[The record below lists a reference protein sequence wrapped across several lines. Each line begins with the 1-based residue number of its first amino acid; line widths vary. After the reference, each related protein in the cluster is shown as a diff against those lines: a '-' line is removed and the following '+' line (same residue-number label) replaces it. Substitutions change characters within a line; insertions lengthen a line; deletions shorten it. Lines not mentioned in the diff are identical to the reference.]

1 MSETTGQGMA
11 KLHEAFK
18 SEAAGQDAQGL
29 DQALAALEA
38 FTTAKDR
45 TGAAAAHHLAGVLYA
60 RLGKLREALAHLD
73 SALPLRES
81 TGDQEGLAA
90 LQQQRFEVALA
101 AKDENLAQEA
111 AQALVELM
119 SKAGSREGEARALHQ
134 LAQLALATG
143 EQSRASSL
151 VARGLALAEDLDD
164 AQAKAAF
171 MGLQSQLQGGGGLSQ
186 AEAALATAR
195 EAGSRAAVVGSL
207 RTLADQ
213 AAGAGDWPRSLRLL
227 EEALDG
233 VELLQDVA
241 QRAHLLMQI
250 ATVELSMGHKA
261 QALDRLLYA
270 GRSFAEL
277 ADLASQMEAVHSAGE
292 LAMELGRVPQ
302 ALSLG
307 LSQVHL
313 CEKLGD
319 PASLGAALFVYG
331 QRLIVSGDLDQSA
344 RAFAKAASAQEQA
357 GQTEARGITLG
368 MQGQV
373 LAALGHVQGALEVLT
388 QGERL
393 LESVN
398 SPSLVDLQGLLTEV
412 RGL

>member
-1 MSETTGQGMA
+1 MTDTTGQGMA
-11 KLHEAFK
+11 KLHEAFR

-29 DQALAALEA
+29 NQALEALEA
-38 FTTAKDR
+38 FTTGKDR

-90 LQQQRFEVALA
+90 LQQQRFELALA
-101 AKDENLAQEA
+101 AKDEQLAHEA
-111 AQALVELM
+111 AQALVTLM
-119 SKAGSREGEARALHQ
+119 SAAGSREGEARALHQ

-143 EQSRASSL
+143 DQKRAGEL
-151 VARGLALAEDLDD
+151 VTRGLDLADDLED
-164 AQAKAAF
+164 AQARAAF
-171 MGLQSQLQGGGGLSQ
+171 MGLQSQLQGGGGLTQ

-195 EAGSRAAVVGSL
+195 QAGSRAAVVGAL

-213 AAGAGDWPRSLRLL
+213 VAGAGDTAWALALL

-241 QRAHLLMQI
+241 QRAQLLLQI
-250 ATVELSMGHKA
+250 GSLELSLGQKS
-261 QALDRLLYA
+261 QALERLLYA
-270 GRSFAEL
+270 ERSFEEL
-277 ADLASQMEAVHSAGE
+277 ADVASQMEAVHSAGE

-307 LSQVHL
+307 LRQVHL
-313 CEKLGD
+313 CEKLQD
-319 PASLGAALFVYG
+319 PASQGAALFVYG
-331 QRLIVSGDLDQSA
+331 QRLIVSGDLQQSA
-344 RAFAKAASAQEQA
+344 QAFAKAAAAQEQA

-388 QGERL
+388 QGEAL
-393 LESVN
+393 LQSVN
-398 SPSLVDLQGLLTEV
+398 SASLVDLQGLLIEV
-412 RGL
+412 RSL

>member
-38 FTTAKDR
+38 FTNAKDR
-45 TGAAAAHHLAGVLYA
+45 TGSAAAHHLAGVLYA
-60 RLGKLREALAHLD
+60 RLVKLREALAHLD

-111 AQALVELM
+111 AQSLVELM

-143 EQSRASSL
+143 DQSRAAGL
-151 VARGLALAEDLDD
+151 VQRGLELAEELED
-164 AQAKAAF
+164 AQAKSAF

-195 EAGSRAAVVGSL
+195 KAGSRSAVVGAL

-213 AAGAGDWPRSLRLL
+213 AAGDGDLSRSLSLL

-233 VELLQDVA
+233 VELLQDVP

-250 ATVELSMGHKA
+250 ATVELSMGHKT
-261 QALDRLLYA
+261 QAMDRLLYA
-270 GRSFAEL
+270 GRSFEEL
-277 ADLASQMEAVHSAGE
+277 ADLASQMEANHSAGE

-331 QRLIVSGDLDQSA
+331 QRLIVSGDLEQSA
-344 RAFAKAASAQEQA
+344 QAFAKAAEAQEEA
-357 GQTEARGITLG
+357 GQSEARGITLG

-393 LESVN
+393 LQSVN
-398 SPSLVDLQGLLTEV
+398 SASLVDLQGLLTEV
-412 RGL
+412 RSL

>member
-11 KLHEAFK
+11 KLHDAFK

-29 DQALAALEA
+29 EQALGALEA

-101 AKDENLAQEA
+101 AKDETLAQEA
-111 AQALVELM
+111 AHALVELM

-143 EQSRASSL
+143 DQQRALSL
-151 VARGLALAEDLDD
+151 VQRGLGLAEELED

-186 AEAALATAR
+186 AEAALDTAR
-195 EAGSRAAVVGSL
+195 KAGSRAAVVGAL

-213 AAGAGDWPRSLRLL
+213 AAGAGDMPRSLSLL
-227 EEALDG
+227 EEALDS
-233 VELLQDVA
+233 VELLQDVP

-250 ATVELSMGHKA
+250 ATVELSMGHKS
-261 QALDRLLYA
+261 QAMDRLLYA

-277 ADLASQMEAVHSAGE
+277 ADLASQMEAMHGAGE

-331 QRLIVSGDLDQSA
+331 QRLIVSGDLQQSA
-344 RAFAKAASAQEQA
+344 QAFSKAADAQQQA

-398 SPSLVDLQGLLTEV
+398 SPSLVDLQGLLSEV
-412 RGL
+412 RSL

>member
-18 SEAAGQDAQGL
+18 SEAAGQDEQGL
-29 DQALAALEA
+29 EQSLAALEV
-38 FTTAKDR
+38 FTNAKDR

-60 RLGKLREALAHLD
+60 RLGKLRESLAHLD

-101 AKDENLAQEA
+101 AKDETLAQEA
-111 AQALVELM
+111 AHALVELM

-143 EQSRASSL
+143 DQKRAAVL
-151 VARGLALAEDLDD
+151 VERGLGLAVELED
-164 AQAKAAF
+164 AQAQAAF
-171 MGLQSQLQGGGGLSQ
+171 MGLQSQLEGGGGLSQ

-195 EAGSRAAVVGSL
+195 KAGSRAVLVGAL
-207 RTLADQ
+207 CTLADQ
-213 AAGAGDWPRSLRLL
+213 AAGAGDWARSLRLL

-233 VELLQDVA
+233 VELLQDVP
-241 QRAHLLMQI
+241 QRARLLMQI
-250 ATVELSMGHKA
+250 ASVELSQGHKT

-270 GRSFAEL
+270 GRSFEEL
-277 ADLASQMEAVHSAGE
+277 ADLASQMEAVHAAGE
-292 LAMELGRVPQ
+292 LAMELGRMPH

-331 QRLIVSGDLDQSA
+331 QRLIVSGDLEQSA
-344 RAFAKAASAQEQA
+344 QAFSKAAEAQEKA
-357 GQTEARGITLG
+357 AQTEARGITLG

-373 LAALGHVQGALEVLT
+373 LAALGHIQGALEVLGE
-388 QGERL
+388 GERL
-393 LESVN
+393 LESIK

>member
-101 AKDENLAQEA
+101 AKDETLAQDA

-143 EQSRASSL
+143 DQPRASSL
-151 VARGLALAEDLDD
+151 VDRGLALAEDLDD

-186 AEAALATAR
+186 AEAALDTAR
-195 EAGSRAAVVGSL
+195 QAGSRAAVVGSL

-213 AAGAGDWPRSLRLL
+213 AAGAGDLPRSLRLL

-233 VELLQDVA
+233 VELLQDLP

-250 ATVELSMGHKA
+250 ASVELSMGHKA
-261 QALDRLLYA
+261 QAMDRLLYA
-270 GRSFAEL
+270 GRSFGEL

-344 RAFAKAASAQEQA
+344 RAFAKAAEAQEQA

-393 LESVN
+393 LESIN